1 MKKVISLLLVLT
13 LILTACSGG
22 TSNTDQTPSAEAPS
36 QTGESAPTDDIT
48 EGGRYASEQVYKTV
62 YSEEVTSIN
71 YLKTATNVDQLIVAN
86 LVDTLVDY
94 NQYGIVQPGLAETWN
109 VSDDG
114 LTWTFNLRKG
124 VKWVD
129 FEGNEVAE
137 TTANDFV
144 DAAKYLLTPVNES
157 ATANLFYGVIK
168 NAEAYF
174 NGEITDFAEVGV
186 KAVDEY
192 TLEYTLKEPVPYF
205 ESMLTY
211 VCFFPVYGP
220 FIEEMG
226 DVFGTSNSTLLYNG
240 AYILSDFEPQM
251 QRILT
256 KNPAYWDADN
266 IFIVELNY
274 KYNKEKTALAG
285 EMYKRGEISHVIIP
299 PSSLDEWMSNPEL
312 ANQVRPDK
320 LGSYTYFYTFNFNPK
335 FDEEYQPENWKIAV
349 NNSNFRKSIM
359 SGFNR
364 IATMTTEDPINPEYR
379 IINTITPPD
388 FASQSGLDFTQT
400 ANLKA
405 ITDKEIFNETEASSF
420 RDKAKEELTQA
431 GATFPVKILMP
442 YNTDSTYW
450 ANEAQVLKQQLE
462 TLLGTDY
469 IEITLM
475 PHAPTGFLDGTRRAG
490 NYSIMKVNW
499 GPDYADPQ
507 TYTDPFRRGGNYNF
521 PEYTTDVDTDGK
533 NLYEV
538 YEGIVNEA
546 KSEYTDL
553 AKRYELFANAEA
565 MLIDNAFV
573 IPYNVSGSEGYVASK
588 IHPFEMPF
596 SSFGI
601 STLRWK
607 GQKLLAK
614 PMNTEEF
621 YASRTEWQ
629 EKRAAALKEAAKK

>member
-1 MKKVISLLLVLT
+1 MKKIISLLLVLT
-13 LILTACSGG
+13 LILTACSSG
-22 TSNTDQTPSAEAPS
+22 TSKTEQPSGTDTP
-36 QTGESAPTDDIT
+36 TGDPNAVDIT
-48 EGGRYASEQVYKTV
+48 EGGKYDQVQEYKTV
-62 YSEEVTSIN
+62 YSEEVTTMN
-71 YLKTATNVDQLIVAN
+71 YLKTATEVDFKVAAN
-86 LVDTLVDY
+86 AVDTLVEY
-94 NQYGIVQPGLAETWN
+94 NEYGIVQPCLAETWK

-144 DAAKYLLTPVNES
+144 DAAKYLLTPANES

-174 NGEITDFAEVGV
+174 NGEITDFEQVGV
-186 KAVDEY
+186 KAVDDY

-211 VCFFPVYGP
+211 VCFFPAYGP
-220 FIEEMG
+220 FLEEMG
-226 DVFGTSNSTLLYNG
+226 DSFGTTNSALLYNG

-251 QRILT
+251 ERVFT
-256 KNPAYWDADN
+256 KNPTYWDAEN

-274 KYNKEKTALAG
+274 KYNKEKTALEG
-285 EMYKRGEISHVIIP
+285 EMYKRGEISDAIIAP
-299 PSSLDEWMSNPEL
+299 ASLDDWMKDSEL

-320 LGSYTYFYTFNFNPK
+320 LGSYTYFYTFNFNPT
-335 FDEEYQPENWKIAV
+335 FDAGYQPENWKIAV
-349 NNSNFRKSIM
+349 NNLNFRKSIQL
-359 SGFNR
+359 GFNR

-379 IINTITPPD
+379 IINTITPPN
-388 FASQSGLDFTQT
+388 FASQNGLDFTQT

-405 ITDKEIFNETEASSF
+405 VTNREFFNEADSLSF
-420 RDKAKEELTQA
+420 RDKAKEELTTA
-431 GATFPVKILMP
+431 GATFPIKILMP
-442 YNTDSTYW
+442 YNTSSSYW

-469 IEITLM
+469 IEITLE

-507 TYTDPFRRGGNYNF
+507 TYTDPFHRDGNYNF
-521 PEYTTDVDTDGK
+521 PEYTTEVDANGK
-533 NLYEV
+533 NVYDV
-538 YEGIVNEA
+538 YEEMVNEA
-546 KSEYTDL
+546 KSEYVDL
-553 AKRYELFANAEA
+553 TKRYELFANAEA

-573 IPYNVSGSEGYVASK
+573 IPYNVSGGDGYVASK
-588 IHPFEMPF
+588 VHPFETPY
-596 SSFGI
+596 SSFGV
-601 STLRWK
+601 SSLRWK

-621 YASRTEWQ
+621 NAARTQWQ
-629 EKRAAALKEAAKK
+629 AARDVALKEAVTK

>member
-1 MKKVISLLLVLT
+1 MKKIISLLLVLT
-13 LILTACSGG
+13 LLLTACSGG
-22 TSNTDQTPSAEAPS
+22 TPKTEQPSG
-36 QTGESAPTDDIT
+36 TGEPTVDPNAVDVT
-48 EGGRYASEQVYKTV
+48 EGGKYDAEQVYKTV
-62 YSEEVTSIN
+62 YAEEVTTMN
-71 YLKTATNVDQLIVAN
+71 YLKTATEVDFRVAAN
-86 LVDTLVDY
+86 CVDTLVEYDK
-94 NQYGIVQPGLAETWN
+94 YGIVQPCLAETWK

-144 DAAKYLLTPVNES
+144 DAAKYLLTPANES

-186 KAVDEY
+186 KAIDEY

-220 FIEEMG
+220 FLEEMG
-226 DVFGTSNSTLLYNG
+226 DSFGTTNSALLYNG
-240 AYILSDFEPQM
+240 AYILSGFEPQM
-251 QRILT
+251 ERVFT
-256 KNPAYWDADN
+256 KNPTYWDAKN
-266 IFIVELNY
+266 IFVVELNY
-274 KYNKEKTALAG
+274 KYNKEKAALEG
-285 EMYKRGEISHVIIP
+285 EMYKRGEISDAIIAP
-299 PSSLDEWMSNPEL
+299 ANLDDWMNTPDL
-312 ANQVRPDK
+312 ANQVRPDN
-320 LGSYTYFYTFNFNPK
+320 LGSYTYFYTFDFEPK
-335 FDEEYQPENWKIAV
+335 FDAEYQPENWKIAV

-379 IINTITPPD
+379 IINTITPPN
-388 FASQSGLDFTQT
+388 FASQDGLDFTQT

-405 ITDKEIFNETEASSF
+405 ITDKEFFNEADALSF
-420 RDKAKEELTQA
+420 RDKAKEELTAA
-431 GATFPVKILMP
+431 GATFPIKVLMP
-442 YNTDSTYW
+442 YNTGGTSW

-462 TLLGTDY
+462 TLLGKDY
-469 IEITLM
+469 IEVTLL
-475 PHAPTGFLDGTRRAG
+475 PHAPTGFLDGTRRSG

-507 TYTDPFRRGGNYNF
+507 TYTDPFERGSNYNF
-521 PEYTTDVDTDGK
+521 PEYTTDVDENG
-533 NLYEV
+533 NNIYEV
-538 YEGIVNEA
+538 YEGMVNEA
-546 KSEYTDL
+546 KSEYVDL
-553 AKRYELFANAEA
+553 TKRYELFADAEA

-573 IPYNVSGSEGYVASK
+573 IPYNVSGGDGYVASK
-588 IHPFEMPF
+588 VHPFEKPY
-596 SSFGI
+596 SSFGV

-607 GQKLLAK
+607 GEKLLAK

-621 YASRTEWQ
+621 NAARVEWQ
-629 EKRAAALKEAAKK
+629 AARDAALKEAATK